1 MKNQGRI
8 IAGLV
13 LTLIVA
19 IFAVLNVNTVAINF
33 GFAKVHWPLILIL
46 IVVLLLGALIAV
58 LVSAGNRVSDQR
70 DTKQAVEQQK
80 SLTTQVATLKNQ
92 NEQLQTLLNERD
104 ATIEKLSQQVPEKAT
119 SETEHPQ
126 V

>member
-1 MKNQGRI
+1 MKNQGRL

-19 IFAVLNVNTVAINF
+19 VFAVLNVKSVAINF
-33 GFAKVHWPLILIL
+33 GFVTVHWPLILIL

-58 LVSAGNRVSDQR
+58 LVSAGNRVNDQR
-70 DTKQAVEQQK
+70 GVKQAADQQK
-80 SLTTQVATLKNQ
+80 SLTTQVNTLKNQ

-104 ATIEKLSQQVPEKAT
+104 ETIEKLSQQTQALPT
-119 SETEHPQ
+119 STDDKPQ
-126 V
+126 A

>member
-1 MKNQGRI
+1 MKNQGRL

-119 SETEHPQ
+119 SDTEHPQ